1 MKASEKFAKRVLKK
15 HNLQIPF
22 DIESLVKEYADL
34 EYKTFPEEVKD
45 FDGVTIGLKNPNK
58 KPKVYINS
66 SQPVTR
72 AKFTLAHELGH
83 IIIPWHTGNI
93 IDNISHDLG
102 EVDTIYAQC
111 EREADEF
118 ASELLL
124 PVEWITSYTKSIN
137 EINQLKLV
145 IEEISQITN
154 LSYSAIGFKIIK
166 YLKPGYVFIVTCN
179 EGYIKWSKNSSSTQN
194 RLDYNDKGK
203 LLFDLDFYN
212 EYKNSS
218 FSKEVF
224 GYIYFWFKTNSN
236 IKIEFD
242 ENDIRSDKEILR
254 TIVSDLSLESNYIT
268 SISSALPFCIDG
280 LRRSGNLNLESL
292 YCACIEKVENN
303 SKYQWITKHKDYK
316 TYVYKRSKELLNR
329 L

>member
-1 MKASEKFAKRVLKK
+1 M
-15 HNLQIPF
+15 
-22 DIESLVKEYADL
+22 
-34 EYKTFPEEVKD
+34 
-45 FDGVTIGLKNPNK
+45 
-58 KPKVYINS
+58 
-66 SQPVTR
+66 
-72 AKFTLAHELGH
+72 
-83 IIIPWHTGNI
+83 
-93 IDNISHDLG
+93 
-102 EVDTIYAQC
+102 
-111 EREADEF
+111 
-118 ASELLL
+118 
-124 PVEWITSYTKSIN
+124 
-137 EINQLKLV
+137 
-145 IEEISQITN
+145 
-154 LSYSAIGFKIIK
+154 
-166 YLKPGYVFIVTCN
+166 KPGYVFIVTCN